1 VTTILLARH
10 GETAWNAERRWQGHA
25 DEPLNE
31 VGRAQARRL
40 GEELANVDLAAAYS
54 SDLRRARETAEIAVS
69 GRAIPVVMMEALRE
83 VHVGDWSG
91 LTHAEIEQ
99 RFPAAV
105 RRWREGG
112 RGWNGGE
119 TYDEM
124 GARVVEALRRIAEAH
139 EAETVLVVGH
149 GGGIRAARAH
159 AAGLTYA
166 ESRATGWRSAGNC
179 EVVSVRVEDDA
190 LVVVDDGEL
199 DRRRAAS
206 G

>member
-1 VTTILLARH
+1 MTTILLARH

-25 DEPLNE
+25 DEPLND
-31 VGRAQARRL
+31 VGRAQAREL

-54 SDLRRARETAEIAVS
+54 SDLGRARETAEIAVA
-69 GRAIPVVMMEALRE
+69 GRGIPVVTMQALRE

-99 RFPAAV
+99 RFPTAAQT
-105 RRWREGG
+105 WREGG

-139 EAETVLVVGH
+139 PGETVLVVGH
-149 GGGIRAARAH
+149 GGGIRATRAH

-166 ESRATGWRSAGNC
+166 EARATGWRSFGNC
-179 EVVSVRVEDDA
+179 DVLSVRVVGDA
-190 LVVVDDGEL
+190 LVVVDDGAP